1 LTNGTKRA
9 TVAVTIAADGM
20 LLPSMVVFKGQP
32 KGRITRT
39 EFSSYPTTNMYR
51 CQANA
56 WMDEA
61 VMVAWVD
68 KVLVPYVATAP
79 DNVVSLLILD
89 SYQCH
94 MMASVVQMIQE
105 LGVGV
110 KHIPGG
116 CTSLCQPVDVGFHKP
131 FKDRVRQTWQSWMI
145 AEGVVHSTPSLP
157 TRLDVATWVANA
169 MAEMKREG
177 GIIRNA
183 WRKTGYE

>member
-1 LTNGTKRA
+1 M
-9 TVAVTIAADGM
+9 AVTIAADGM
-20 LLPSMVVFKGQP
+20 LLPSMVVFRGQP
-32 KGRITRT
+32 KGRIARS

-68 KVLVPYVATAP
+68 EVLTPYVATAP
-79 DNVVSLLILD
+79 DDVVPLLILD

-105 LGVGV
+105 LGVEV

-116 CTSLCQPVDVGFHKP
+116 CTSLCQPINIGFNKP
-131 FKDRVRQTWQSWMI
+131 FKDCVRRTWQSWMI
-145 AEGVVHSTPSLP
+145 AEGVVHGMRSLSM
-157 TRLDVATWVANA
+157 RLDVATWVANA

-177 GIIRNA
+177 GILRNA
-183 WRKTGYE
+183 WRKKG

>member
-1 LTNGTKRA
+1 M
-9 TVAVTIAADGM
+9 AVTIAADGM

-32 KGRITRT
+32 KGRIARK
-39 EFSSYPTTNMYR
+39 EFSSYPTTNIYR

-56 WMDEA
+56 WMDKA

-68 KVLVPYVATAP
+68 EVLAPYVAMAP
-79 DNVVSLLILD
+79 EDVVPLLILN

-94 MMASVVQMIQE
+94 MMALVVQRIQE
-105 LGVGV
+105 LGVEV

-116 CTSLCQPVDVGFHKP
+116 CTSLCQPVNVGFNKP
-131 FKDRVRQTWQSWMI
+131 FKDRVHQTWQSWMI
-145 AEGVVHSTPSLP
+145 AEGVVHGTKSLP

-177 GIIRNA
+177 GIIWNA
-183 WRKTGYE
+183 WRKTGYEWFVGNTMNN